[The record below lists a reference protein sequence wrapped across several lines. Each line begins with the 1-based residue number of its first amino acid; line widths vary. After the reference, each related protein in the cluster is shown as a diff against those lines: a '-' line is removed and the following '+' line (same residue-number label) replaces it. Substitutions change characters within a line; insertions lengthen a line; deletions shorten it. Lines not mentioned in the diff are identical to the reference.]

1 MEFWEKNSELQIYI
15 TEFKK
20 KVRIVKL
27 YHGILGKKV
36 RTVSFFITEFRRKSQ
51 NCEFLS

>member
-1 MEFWEKNSELQIYI
+1 MKFWEKNSELQIYI

-27 YHGILGKKV
+27 YHGIMVEKM
-36 RTVSFFITEFRRKSQ
+36 
-51 NCEFLS
+51 